1 MTHHPARSWAFGDLA
16 AALRAEADRGAVTV
30 RRCAERPGLA
40 IYTYTDR
47 ATYDAMWTPVV
58 EMARGLVLDHDN
70 HRVVATPF
78 PKFFNLGERGLTPP
92 AEPFEA
98 FEKLDGSLGVL
109 AHDGERWRVTTKGAF
124 ASAQALWAEAWV
136 AARDTS
142 ALVPGTT
149 YCFEIVYPENRI
161 VVSYQ
166 WAGLVLLAAYGEDGR
181 EWSYPELVAVAAA
194 LGTRAA
200 ERYAYPS
207 VAALVEAAAAFR
219 ADREGFVVRF
229 ASGFR
234 LKVKGAEYLRVHRLV
249 SRVTPLA
256 LWEALAAGDD
266 LDAIRAQIP
275 EEFWTDFDAI
285 RSALDARLASIVG
298 AAEAEAAKWEGA
310 SDRDVGLALKT
321 IDEPARSLIFPRRK
335 GGAQWLASPRA
346 RLAVCRMFRP
356 DGNALDGYVP
366 GSALRRFADA
376 EVSP

>member
-1 MTHHPARSWAFGDLA
+1 MTYHPARSWAFDDLA
-16 AALRAEADRGAVTV
+16 AALLAEAHRGAVTV

-47 ATYDAMWTPVV
+47 ATYEALWTPAV
-58 EMARGLVLDHDN
+58 EIARGLVLDHDA
-70 HRVVATPF
+70 RRIVATPF
-78 PKFFNLGERGLTPP
+78 PKFFNLGERGLGPP

-98 FEKLDGSLGVL
+98 FEKVDGSLGTL
-109 AHDGERWRVTTKGAF
+109 AHDGLRWRVTTKGSF
-124 ASAQALWAEAWV
+124 ASDQARWAEAWL

-181 EWSYPELVAVAAA
+181 EWSYPELVATADA

-200 ERYAYPS
+200 ERYSYPS

-229 ASGFR
+229 AGGFR

-256 LWEALAAGDD
+256 LWEAIVAGDD
-266 LDAIRAQIP
+266 LDAIRVQIP
-275 EEFWTDFDAI
+275 EEFWRDFDAI
-285 RSALDARLASIVG
+285 RSALLAEFDRIANAV
-298 AAEAEAAKWEGA
+298 EAEASRWTFAA
-310 SDRDVGLALKT
+310 DRDVGLALPT
-321 IDEPARSLIFPRRK
+321 IPEPVRGLLFPRRK
-335 GGAQWLASPRA
+335 GGAAWLDSPKA
-346 RLAVCRMFRP
+346 RGALCKLFRP
-356 DGNALDGYVP
+356 TGNVLPGYSP
-366 GSALRRFADA
+366 SAAVGRFADA
-376 EVSP
+376 EVA